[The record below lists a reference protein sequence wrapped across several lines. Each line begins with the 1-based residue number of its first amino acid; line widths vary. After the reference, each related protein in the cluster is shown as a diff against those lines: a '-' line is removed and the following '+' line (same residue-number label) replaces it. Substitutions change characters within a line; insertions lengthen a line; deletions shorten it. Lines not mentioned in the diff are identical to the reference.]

1 MSDVTSG
8 LPEIGSST
16 NETVTQANEPLEV
29 NAGEALNFD
38 QLDSV
43 QENKAN
49 LPNEEEKAEK
59 KTEKKAKEEEKS
71 EEESVDKS
79 KKAKTENIEKPKKN
93 AKIYNVKVGGNDVSI
108 AADGSLEIEKDG
120 KTIPVTVQDLIN
132 SYHGTSEISR
142 RFSEID
148 RTKKQ
153 IEADNAAV
161 NAFVDKLA
169 SFYNEDKLLDAIDFL
184 INTSGKDPALA
195 RMRLYEQLAPEV
207 EQFSLKTPEE
217 KKAYQLELENE
228 WLKRQQLDRQRQEQS
243 QKELSSVE
251 SQVKQIQ
258 ESHSLDDKQFYQ
270 LYRELVDEVG
280 MDEARLTPKD
290 VADYADFKTVT
301 GYIQS
306 KIEAANPEYT
316 DVDSLTEELVDLMM
330 NNSSVE
336 LDDVEELITELVN
349 ESSEEEEVAKKVTS
363 SKRTKEPKNPLSEP
377 VTFDD
382 LSW

>member
-1 MSDVTSG
+1 MSDLSSG
-8 LPEIGSST
+8 LPENGGTS
-16 NETVTQANEPLEV
+16 NETVTQSNEPIEI

-49 LPNEEEKAEK
+49 LPAEEEKAAKKAEK
-59 KTEKKAKEEEKS
+59 KEEKAAKEESDEDDS
-71 EEESVDKS
+71 
-79 KKAKTENIEKPKKN
+79 KAKKQAIEKPKKN

-120 KTIPVTVQDLIN
+120 KTVPVTVQDLIN

-148 RTKKQ
+148 RAKKQ
-153 IEADNAAV
+153 IEADNATV

-169 SFYNEDKLLDAIDFL
+169 SFYSEDKLLDAVDFL
-184 INTSGKDPALA
+184 LSTAGKDPALA

-228 WLKRQQLDRQRQEQS
+228 WLKRQQLERQRQEAS

-251 SQVKQIQ
+251 TQVKQIQ

-280 MDEARLTPKD
+280 MDESRLTPKD
-290 VADYADFKTVT
+290 VAEYADFKTVT
-301 GYIQS
+301 GYIQA
-306 KIEAANPEYT
+306 KIEEANPEYA
-316 DVDSLTEELVDLMM
+316 DVESLTEQLVDVMM
-330 NNSSVE
+330 NNSDVD
-336 LDDVEELITELVN
+336 LDDVEELISELVN
-349 ESSEEEEVAKKVTS
+349 ESKEEEEVAKRVSS
-363 SKRTKEPKNPLSEP
+363 SKRSNPKNPLSEP

-382 LSW
+382 LAW